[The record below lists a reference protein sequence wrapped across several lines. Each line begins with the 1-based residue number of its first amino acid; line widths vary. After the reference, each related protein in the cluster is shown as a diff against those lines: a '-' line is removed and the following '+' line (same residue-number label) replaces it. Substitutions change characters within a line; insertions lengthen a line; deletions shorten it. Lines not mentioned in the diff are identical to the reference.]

1 METLILKA
9 IVCPAEYDVELAHL
23 AGPVLGHEA
32 LHEQAV
38 TIADA
43 VSMWLITASPRF
55 LSLKS
60 LE

>member
-1 METLILKA
+1 MESCFLNSVVGL
-9 IVCPAEYDVELAHL
+9 AENGVELTHPT
-23 AGPVLGHEA
+23 GPVLRHVA

-38 TIADA
+38 AVADV
-43 VSMWLITASPRF
+43 VSMWLITATPRF

>member
-1 METLILKA
+1 MAPLILKA
-9 IVCPAEYDVELAHL
+9 VVGAAEHDVELAHPSRPIL
-23 AGPVLGHEA
+23 RHEA
-32 LHEQAV
+32 LHEQTV
-38 TIADA
+38 RVADA